1 MKQHRTCAIVSLGC
15 PKNLVDSERML
26 GLLNLHGYQLQ
37 WEPEGADVV
46 IVNTCGFVESA
57 RQESLETIR
66 EMVDLK
72 ERGLVGGVIVA
83 GCLAQRDQF
92 RLLEECPGIDQVVG
106 VFGREEIVQVAERL
120 SNSQASERGLFPPV
134 AAKALPDSDRLRI
147 TLPHLAFLK
156 IAEGCDRL
164 CTFCSIPSMRG
175 PYVSKPIEQVVA
187 EAQQL
192 AADGVRELILVAQDT
207 SFYGLDLYGRA
218 ELAQLLLRL
227 EEVPGVEWIRL
238 MYLYPMHFT
247 DELLDVLGSSRKVL
261 PYLDLPL
268 QHANDTI
275 LRRMKRQV
283 TRAQIE
289 RLLDRLRGRI
299 ANLVLRTTMLV
310 GFPGET
316 EPQFEELLD
325 FMRRWRFE
333 RLGVF
338 TYSCEPN
345 TPAARLPDHIP
356 SEIAQRRRDALLA
369 AQQEIAFAWSR
380 SQIGKHLDVLVDREL
395 PGEKNVYLGRTY
407 ADAPEVDGVVYVS
420 GEGIQPGRII
430 PCEIVAAKNYDL
442 IAAYANSLAQRS

>member
-1 MKQHRTCAIVSLGC
+1 MVSLGC

-26 GLLNLHGYQLQ
+26 GLLNLQGYQLQ
-37 WEPEGADVV
+37 PKPEGASFV
-46 IVNTCGFVESA
+46 IVNTCGFLESA

-66 EMVDLK
+66 EMIRLK

-120 SNSQASERGLFPPV
+120 SRSQPGEQGLFPPP
-134 AAKALPDSDRLRI
+134 AEKALPDSDRLRI

-187 EAQQL
+187 EAEQL

-218 ELAQLLLRL
+218 ELGRLLARL
-227 EEVPGVEWIRL
+227 EEVAGLEWIRL

-247 DELLDVLGSSRKVL
+247 DELVEVLSSSRKVL

-268 QHANDTI
+268 QHINDKI

-289 RLLDRLRGRI
+289 QLLDRLRQRI
-299 ANLVLRTTMLV
+299 AGLVLRTTMLV

-316 EPQFEELLD
+316 DAQFEELLE
-325 FMRRWRFE
+325 FVVRRRFE

-345 TPAARLPDHIP
+345 TPAARLPNHVPPD
-356 SEIAQRRRDALLA
+356 IARRRRDALLA
-369 AQQEIAFAWSR
+369 AQQEIAFEWNR
-380 SQIGKHLDVLVDREL
+380 SQVGKSLDVLVDRDI
-395 PGEKNVYLGRTY
+395 PGEKNAFVGRTY

-420 GEGIQPGRII
+420 GEGIRPGSII
-430 PCEIVAAKNYDL
+430 PCEIVAAQNYDL
-442 IAAYANSLAQRS
+442 IAAYANQPAQRSKGRPR